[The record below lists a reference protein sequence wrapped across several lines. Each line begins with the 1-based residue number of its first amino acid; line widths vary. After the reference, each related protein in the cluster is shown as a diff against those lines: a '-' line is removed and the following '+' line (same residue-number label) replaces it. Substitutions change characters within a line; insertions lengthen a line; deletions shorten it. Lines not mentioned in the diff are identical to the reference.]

1 MNLMNTRRC
10 LGVAAAACLLFGA
23 AVAHAGT
30 DESRWRTPGPEDRLY
45 AVTIFM
51 GEGTENNFSN
61 VLENFFDVEGST
73 DHVVGLAASRLLGW
87 YGRSLSFEAELMYAY
102 HYGRE
107 VYHEIG
113 TAAYARW
120 HDFPWNDYVLT
131 TMAVGMG
138 PSYTTEFPQL
148 ERQPDGSR
156 SRLLNQFNLQASFAL
171 PAYPETALVA
181 RLQHR
186 SGMFGA
192 FNGVT
197 DASNFLTLGL
207 RYEF

>member
-1 MNLMNTRRC
+1 MRPTSGRIFIC
-10 LGVAAAACLLFGA
+10 
-23 AVAHAGT
+23 AVASALLVFSAGT
-30 DESRWRTPGPEDRLY
+30 AGASNSGSWRAPGPDDRLH
-45 AVTIFM
+45 AITIFM
-51 GEGTENNFSN
+51 GEGTENNFSD
-61 VLENFFDVEGST
+61 VLENFFDVQGST
-73 DHVVGLAASRLLGW
+73 DHVAGLAASRLLGW
-87 YGRSLSFEAELMYAY
+87 YGQSLSFEAELMYAY

-131 TMAVGMG
+131 TAAIGMG
-138 PSYTTEFPQL
+138 PSYTTAFPQL
-148 ERQPDGSR
+148 EAQPDGSR
-156 SRLLNQFNLQASFAL
+156 SRLLNQLNLQTTFAL
-171 PAYPETALVA
+171 PSRPDIALVA
-181 RLQHR
+181 RMQHR

>member
-1 MNLMNTRRC
+1 MRPVNSWKSICAAVVLSIF
-10 LGVAAAACLLFGA
+10 AAAGTVEAS
-23 AVAHAGT
+23 VPAG
-30 DESRWRTPGPEDRLY
+30 WRAPGPDDRLY

-51 GEGTENNFSN
+51 GEGTENNFSTII
-61 VLENFFDVEGST
+61 ENFFNVQRST
-73 DHVVGLAASRLLGW
+73 DHVLGLTGSRLLGW
-87 YGRSLSFEAELMYAY
+87 YGPSLSFEGELMYVY

-120 HDFPWNDYVLT
+120 HDFPWNDYLLT
-131 TMAVGMG
+131 TAAIGMG
-138 PSYTTEFPQL
+138 PSYTTAFPQL
-148 ERQPDGSR
+148 EAQPDGSR
-156 SRLLNQFNLQASFAL
+156 SRLLNQLNLQTTFAL
-171 PAYPETALVA
+171 PSRPDIALVA

>member
-1 MNLMNTRRC
+1 MSSMYGRKIAGFAAAVLFLST
-10 LGVAAAACLLFGA
+10 LGVAEASNSSG
-23 AVAHAGT
+23 
-30 DESRWRTPGPEDRLY
+30 WRAPAPDDRLY
-45 AVTIFM
+45 AVTVFM

-61 VLENFFDVEGST
+61 IIENFFDVEGST
-73 DHVVGLAASRLLGW
+73 DHVLGLTASRLLGW
-87 YGRSLSFEAELMYAY
+87 YGPSLSFEAELMYAY

-131 TMAVGMG
+131 TAAIGMG

-148 ERQPDGSR
+148 EAQPDGSR
-156 SRLLNQFNLQASFAL
+156 SRLLNQLNLQTTFAL
-171 PAYPETALVA
+171 PSRPDIALVA
-181 RLQHR
+181 RMQHR

>member
-1 MNLMNTRRC
+1 MRPTNGWKSIC
-10 LGVAAAACLLFGA
+10 AAAALSVF
-23 AVAHAGT
+23 AVGT
-30 DESRWRTPGPEDRLY
+30 AEASNSGSWRAPAPDDRLY

-51 GEGTENNFSN
+51 GEGTEDNFSN
-61 VLENFFDVEGST
+61 IIENFFNVERST
-73 DHVVGLAASRLLGW
+73 DHVLGLTGSRLLGW
-87 YGRSLSFEAELMYAY
+87 YGPSLSFEAELMYAY

-120 HDFPWNDYVLT
+120 HDFPWNDYLST
-131 TMAVGMG
+131 TAAIGMG

-148 ERQPDGSR
+148 EAQPDGSR
-156 SRLLNQFNLQASFAL
+156 SRLLNQLNLQTTFAM
-171 PAYPETALVA
+171 PSRPDIALVA
-181 RLQHR
+181 RMQHR

>member
-1 MNLMNTRRC
+1 MGPGSLWRFAC
-10 LGVAAAACLLFGA
+10 ASAAALASFGA
-23 AVAHAGT
+23 GAVHAST
-30 DESRWRTPGPEDRLY
+30 TSNWRAPAADDRLY

-51 GEGTENNFSN
+51 GEGTEDNFSSIIED
-61 VLENFFDVEGST
+61 LFDVEGST
-73 DHVVGLAASRLLGW
+73 DHVLGLTGSRLLGW
-87 YGRSLSFEAELMYAY
+87 YGRSLSFEAEAMYAW

-107 VYHEIG
+107 TYHEVG
-113 TAAYARW
+113 AAVYARW
-120 HDFPWNDYVLT
+120 HRFPWNDYLLT
-131 TMAVGMG
+131 TAAIGMG

-156 SRLLNQFNLQASFAL
+156 SRILSQLNLQTTFAL
-171 PAYPETALVA
+171 PSYPEIALVA

>member
-1 MNLMNTRRC
+1 MSLINSWKSIC
-10 LGVAAAACLLFGA
+10 VAAAAPLLLGA
-23 AVAHAGT
+23 GVAEASNPSG
-30 DESRWRTPGPEDRLY
+30 WRAPAPDDRLY

-51 GEGTENNFSN
+51 GEGTEDNFSD
-61 VLENFFDVEGST
+61 VLENFFDVKGST
-73 DHVVGLAASRLLGW
+73 DHVVAVTASRLLGW
-87 YGRSLSFEAELMYAY
+87 YGQSLSFEAELLYAY

-107 VYHEIG
+107 AYHEFG

-120 HDFPWNDYVLT
+120 HDFPWNNYVAT
-131 TMAVGMG
+131 TLAVGMG
-138 PSYTTEFPQL
+138 PSYTTAFPQL
-148 ERQPDGSR
+148 EQQPDGSR
-156 SRLLNQFNLQASFAL
+156 SRTLNQFNLQTTFAL
-171 PAYPETALVA
+171 PSRQDISLVA

-186 SGMFGA
+186 SGVFGA

>member
-1 MNLMNTRRC
+1 MSPMNVWKHRC
-10 LGVAAAACLLFGA
+10 AVAAAGFLLA
-23 AVAHAGT
+23 APATHAGAG
-30 DESRWRTPGPEDRLY
+30 ESNWRAPVPDDRLY

-61 VLENFFDVEGST
+61 VIENFFDVEGST
-73 DHVVGLAASRLLGW
+73 DHVLGLTASRLLGW

-107 VYHEIG
+107 IYHEVG

-120 HDFPWNDYVLT
+120 HDFPWNRYLLT

-171 PAYPETALVA
+171 PAYPEIALVA